1 MIAASLRTFWK
12 KPWALCLAAALM
24 FAHAPVH
31 AQETASIDRSAD
43 SARSEYDQVLRE
55 ITLSDSRV
63 AGLRADM
70 AKLRKDDATLTAALV
85 QAAKTEKKLSEDV
98 EAITARI
105 GPLKEQQTIVRKS
118 LMERRDVLAEVLG
131 ALERMGL
138 NPPPAILVSPDDAL
152 ASVRSAIL
160 LGAVVP
166 EMRAETGSL
175 LAKLT
180 ELARLG
186 DEIEAERK
194 RLATAVEDQVTERQ
208 RLVLLQD
215 EKRRLQEKNAVDIDQ
230 EQQRS
235 ADLAKKAKSLKDLIA
250 SVEREAKR
258 KADEEEKARREDEKQ
273 RQKQE
278 ELASAPIPEGNSLIG
293 AIPFATL
300 KGQVSLPATGRISQ
314 KFGSRNSNGSVMLGD
329 TVATQSGAIV
339 TAPVDGSVLY
349 AGPFRSYGQLLILDA
364 GDGYH
369 IVLAG
374 LGRITVMQG
383 QMVLSGE
390 PVGSMSESKIV
401 SAASDLP
408 KGANP
413 ELYIEFRKDGKSVDP
428 SPWWASRISGRT

>member
-1 MIAASLRTFWK
+1 MLWAAPAYT
-12 KPWALCLAAALM
+12 
-24 FAHAPVH
+24 
-31 AQETASIDRSAD
+31 QETASIAKSAD
-43 SARSEYDQVLRE
+43 SARFEYDRVLHE
-55 ITLSDSRV
+55 ITVSDERV
-63 AGLRADM
+63 AGLRADI

-85 QAAKTEKKLSEDV
+85 QAAKTETKLGEDV
-98 EAITARI
+98 EAISARLE
-105 GPLKEQQTIVRKS
+105 PLKEQQVIVRQS
-118 LMERRDVLAEVLG
+118 LLERRDVLAEVLG

-166 EMRAETGSL
+166 ELRGETQSL

-194 RLATAVEDQVTERQ
+194 RLAAAVEEQATERK
-208 RLVLLQD
+208 RLAMLQD
-215 EKRRLQEKNAVDIDQ
+215 EKQRLQEKNKSEIEQ
-230 EQQRS
+230 ERKR
-235 ADLAKKAKSLKDLIA
+235 AAELAKKARSLKDLIA

-258 KADEEEKARREDEKQ
+258 KAAEEERARREDEKKRQ
-273 RQKQE
+273 REE
-278 ELASAPIPEGNSLIG
+278 ELAAMPIPESNSLIG
-293 AIPFATL
+293 AIPFASL
-300 KGQVSLPATGRISQ
+300 KGHVALPALGQITER
-314 KFGSRNSNGSVMLGD
+314 FGSRNSNGSVMLGD

-374 LGRITVMQG
+374 LGRIAVMQG
-383 QMVLSGE
+383 QAVLSGE
-390 PVGSMSESKIV
+390 PVGSMSESKMV
-401 SAASDLP
+401 SATSDLP
-408 KGANP
+408 EGANP
-413 ELYIEFRKDGKSVDP
+413 ELYIEFRKDGKSIDP

>member
-1 MIAASLRTFWK
+1 
-12 KPWALCLAAALM
+12 
-24 FAHAPVH
+24 
-31 AQETASIDRSAD
+31 
-43 SARSEYDQVLRE
+43 
-55 ITLSDSRV
+55 
-63 AGLRADM
+63 
-70 AKLRKDDATLTAALV
+70 
-85 QAAKTEKKLSEDV
+85 
-98 EAITARI
+98 
-105 GPLKEQQTIVRKS
+105 
-118 LMERRDVLAEVLG
+118 
-131 ALERMGL
+131 ERMGL

-194 RLATAVEDQVTERQ
+194 RLASAVEDQVTERQ

-215 EKRRLQEKNAVDIDQ
+215 EKRRLREKNAADIDQ
-230 EQQRS
+230 ERQRS

-273 RQKQE
+273 RQKE
-278 ELASAPIPEGNSLIG
+278 EDLASAPIPEGSSLIG

-300 KGQVSLPATGRISQ
+300 KGQVSLPATSESRRSLS
-314 KFGSRNSNGSVMLGD
+314 SRNSNGTVMLGD

-349 AGPFRSYGQLLILDA
+349 AGHIPVIRTTLD
-364 GDGYH
+364 
-369 IVLAG
+369 I
-374 LGRITVMQG
+374 
-383 QMVLSGE
+383 
-390 PVGSMSESKIV
+390 
-401 SAASDLP
+401 
-408 KGANP
+408 
-413 ELYIEFRKDGKSVDP
+413 
-428 SPWWASRISGRT
+428 

>member
-1 MIAASLRTFWK
+1 MIAVGLRTVSKMLWV
-12 KPWALCLAAALM
+12 LCLGAALG
-24 FAHAPVH
+24 FSYVPVN
-31 AQETASIDRSAD
+31 AQETASIQKSAD
-43 SARSEYDQVLRE
+43 GARSEYDRVLQE
-55 ITLSDSRV
+55 ITLSADRV

-85 QAAKTEKKLSEDV
+85 QAAKTEKKLGEDV
-98 EAITARI
+98 EEITARLE
-105 GPLKEQQTIVRKS
+105 PLKEQQFIVRQS
-118 LMERRDVLAEVLG
+118 LLERRDVLAEVLG

-166 EMRAETGSL
+166 ELRGETQSL

-186 DEIEAERK
+186 DEIDAERK
-194 RLATAVEDQVTERQ
+194 RLTAAIEAQVTERE
-208 RLVLLQD
+208 RLALLQD
-215 EKRRLQEKNAVDIDQ
+215 EKRRLQEQNSSEIEQ
-230 EQQRS
+230 ERKRS
-235 ADLAKKAKSLKDLIA
+235 ADLAKKAKSLKELIA

-258 KADEEEKARREDEKQ
+258 KAEADERARREEERQREK
-273 RQKQE
+273 E
-278 ELASAPIPEGNSLIG
+278 EALASAPIPESNSLIG
-293 AIPFATL
+293 AIPFNAL
-300 KGQVSLPATGRISQ
+300 KGQISLPAAGRLAQ
-314 KFGSRNSNGSVMLGD
+314 RFGSRNSNGSVMQGD

-339 TAPVDGSVLY
+339 TAPVDGNVLY

-374 LGRITVMQG
+374 LGRINVMQG

-390 PVGSMSESKIV
+390 PVGSMSESRVV

-408 KGANP
+408 EAAGP
-413 ELYIEFRKDGKSVDP
+413 SLYIEFRKDGKSVDP